1 MDIFLS
7 KTDFGK
13 LWQLLDKRAKLDM
26 RLTKLKILEKG
37 QQIINQS
44 NTFAIDCSLAWK
56 QESKQKRERIVSN
69 QEIVL
74 IQNIQLKVHY
84 CKVAW

>member
-1 MDIFLS
+1 MMDIFLS
-7 KTDFGK
+7 KNNFGK

-44 NTFAIDCSLAWK
+44 NTFAIDCSLA
-56 QESKQKRERIVSN
+56 
-69 QEIVL
+69 
-74 IQNIQLKVHY
+74 
-84 CKVAW
+84 